1 MKQLIILITLIMLLT
16 TAKTKSAE
24 IIPVWNKALEDN
36 IHDIEILPNGDNFLL
51 LYGIAE
57 GSRFQIRSVEDGE
70 LVREI
75 PGYYASFANFE
86 LTPDSN
92 RLVVTSG
99 RGGDLELRNLQTFEL
114 IKGKFVSRPEGFTAY
129 IKNIAVDPI
138 RPYVYVTQYGDNG
151 NSSDFEVKSKV
162 SVYNYETMELV
173 KDLTDYQGY
182 EFSSIA
188 VSDDGKYL
196 ATLNNGKAYLKVWDL
211 ATMELIRDVQLYDDK
226 LPNTDW
232 WCDSKDI
239 QFSKINSDVVYY
251 SGYFTKQID
260 EKRQN
265 GVFNFSISSNLKS
278 RIVEDGLYDGGKI
291 VVLDNEKRILTS
303 TPNRIYVLNL
313 EMNVLEYKFL
323 LKGTIHAS
331 EKVIH
336 LTKDNSFIGFSNYF
350 LDKFLYD
357 RESNIGTEYEEE
369 IIISPN
375 PTNNFVNIELN
386 CIEPLI
392 NYQINDVNGLLLFQ
406 NTSPNQVGNFLQ
418 LDFTPYPSG
427 VYFLSMICN
436 NQPQIY
442 KIIKEG

>member
-1 MKQLIILITLIMLLT
+1 MKKLILVIFIITAVLH
-16 TAKTKSAE
+16 SAE

-129 IKNIAVDPI
+129 IKNITIDPI

-151 NSSDFEVKSKV
+151 NSNNFEVKSKV

-173 KDLTDYQGY
+173 KDLIDYGGY
-182 EFSSIA
+182 EYSAIA

-196 ATLNNGKAYLKVWDL
+196 ATLNNGKAYLKVWNL
-211 ATMELIRDVQLYDDK
+211 ENMELIRDVQLYDDK
-226 LPNTDW
+226 LPNNEW

-239 QFSKINSDVVYY
+239 QFSKLNSDVVYY
-251 SGYFTKQID
+251 SGRFPSNEQDKFYNGIMTYNIMEDKSTNKWLNYFIGGKFILFDGEKKLMNCSSTYVDIFDLNSQSLNTRISLSIDVPIQERAIYSSEKQI
-260 EKRQN
+260 
-265 GVFNFSISSNLKS
+265 
-278 RIVEDGLYDGGKI
+278 
-291 VVLDNEKRILTS
+291 
-303 TPNRIYVLNL
+303 
-313 EMNVLEYKFL
+313 
-323 LKGTIHAS
+323 
-331 EKVIH
+331 
-336 LTKDNSFIGFSNYF
+336 FIGNAKH
-350 LDKFLYD
+350 LIGAIKYD
-357 RESNIGTEYEEE
+357 RESNIESLYEEE

-392 NYQINDVNGLLLFQ
+392 NYQINDVNGLIIFQ
-406 NTSPNQVGNFLQ
+406 SSIQNQVGDLRI
-418 LDFTPYPSG
+418 DFTSYPSG
-427 VYFLSMICN
+427 VYFITINCGN
-436 NQPQIY
+436 DVKTY
-442 KIIKEG
+442 KVVREG

>member
-1 MKQLIILITLIMLLT
+1 MKKLILVIFIITAVLH
-16 TAKTKSAE
+16 SAE

-92 RLVVTSG
+92 RIVVTSG

-114 IKGKFVSRPEGFTAY
+114 IKGKFVSRPEGFSAY
-129 IKNIAVDPI
+129 IKNITIDPI

-173 KDLTDYQGY
+173 RDLTDYEGY

-226 LPNTDW
+226 LPNNEW

-239 QFSKINSDVVYY
+239 QFSKLNSDVVYY
-251 SGYFTKQID
+251 SGRFPSNEQDKFYNGIMTYNIMEDKSTNKWLNYFIGGKFILFDGEKKLMNCNSTYVDIFDLNSQSLNTRISLSIDVPIQERAIYSSEKQI
-260 EKRQN
+260 
-265 GVFNFSISSNLKS
+265 
-278 RIVEDGLYDGGKI
+278 
-291 VVLDNEKRILTS
+291 
-303 TPNRIYVLNL
+303 
-313 EMNVLEYKFL
+313 
-323 LKGTIHAS
+323 
-331 EKVIH
+331 
-336 LTKDNSFIGFSNYF
+336 FIGNAKH
-350 LDKFLYD
+350 LIGAIKYD
-357 RESNIGTEYEEE
+357 RESNIESLYEEE

-392 NYQINDVNGLLLFQ
+392 NYQINDINGLIIFQ
-406 NTSPNQVGNFLQ
+406 SSIQNQVGDLRI
-418 LDFTPYPSG
+418 DFTSYPSG
-427 VYFLSMICN
+427 VYFITINCGN
-436 NQPQIY
+436 DVKTY
-442 KIIKEG
+442 KVVREG

>member
-1 MKQLIILITLIMLLT
+1 MLH
-16 TAKTKSAE
+16 SAE

-92 RLVVTSG
+92 RIVVTSG

-114 IKGKFVSRPEGFTAY
+114 IKGKFVSRPEGFSAY
-129 IKNIAVDPI
+129 IKNITIDPI

-173 KDLTDYQGY
+173 RDLTDYEGY

-226 LPNTDW
+226 LPNNEW

-239 QFSKINSDVVYY
+239 QFSKLNSDVVYY
-251 SGYFTKQID
+251 SGRFPSNEQDKFYNGIMTYNIMEDKSTNKWLNYFIGGKFILFDGEKKLMNCNSTYVDIFDLNSQSLNTRISLSIDVPIQERAIYSSEKQI
-260 EKRQN
+260 
-265 GVFNFSISSNLKS
+265 
-278 RIVEDGLYDGGKI
+278 
-291 VVLDNEKRILTS
+291 
-303 TPNRIYVLNL
+303 
-313 EMNVLEYKFL
+313 
-323 LKGTIHAS
+323 
-331 EKVIH
+331 
-336 LTKDNSFIGFSNYF
+336 FIGNAKH
-350 LDKFLYD
+350 LIGAIKYD
-357 RESNIGTEYEEE
+357 RESNIESLYEEE

-392 NYQINDVNGLLLFQ
+392 NYQINDINGLIIFQ
-406 NTSPNQVGNFLQ
+406 SSIQNQVGDLRI
-418 LDFTPYPSG
+418 DFTSYPSG
-427 VYFLSMICN
+427 VYFITINCGN
-436 NQPQIY
+436 DVKTY
-442 KIIKEG
+442 KVVREG